1 MNRRTQTALAAAIAA
16 ALTLGLGAC
25 GSKDKSDSGSGDTA
39 AASSTKGPGADSG
52 TIVGGTPVKGGTLT
66 VLTNQ
71 DFAHLDPARNWTLP
85 QMDFGTRLIYRTLV
99 TFKAE
104 PGDAGNQIVPDLAT
118 DTGRPSDGGKT
129 WSFTLREGLKYE
141 DGSPIKSSDIKYN
154 VERSFSPDLTGGPD
168 YAAQYL
174 AGGENYKGP
183 LTGEHL
189 ASIETPDDRTIVFRL
204 KRPVAEF
211 AYTATLPTFAPVPPA
226 QEKGTQYDMRPF
238 SSGPYKIESYDRGK
252 QLVLVRNT
260 NWDPSSDPIRKA
272 YPDKIVVTQGL
283 KGGQVDDRIIASDGA
298 DASAIEMP
306 WMRPES
312 VAKVLPKAD
321 VKSRMVA
328 ERTGCT
334 DSLYL
339 NTSKAPFDD
348 PKVREAVM
356 WAVDREAQ
364 VTAFG
369 GPAIADVATSFLPP
383 SLTGGVKADPLKIPA
398 AGDPA
403 KAKDLLKAAGKTDLK
418 VSLTVS
424 LGDKTRGE
432 AIQQSLAK
440 AGIQV
445 TVNTVDP
452 SAFTDTLGDAKAAP
466 ELTINGWCPDYPSG
480 ATFLP
485 FLFDG
490 RTIKDKGNQGN
501 YSQFRDQATMDE
513 MDRIAALPDV
523 NEANEAWKKLDEAL
537 LQKAPAVPLM
547 WQRRALL
554 VGTNVAG
561 AFGAPGYAGM
571 IDMATIGLKDP
582 AKSQG

>member
-1 MNRRTQTALAAAIAA
+1 MNRRTQTALAAGIAA

-25 GSKDKSDSGSGDTA
+25 AKDKSDDTSGETG
-39 AASSTKGPGADSG
+39 ASSTKGPGADSG
-52 TIVGGTPVKGGTLT
+52 SIVGGTPTKGGTLT

-71 DFAHLDPARNWTLP
+71 DFAHLDPARNWNLP
-85 QMDFGTRLIYRTLV
+85 NMDFGTRLIYRTLV
-99 TFKAE
+99 TFKSA
-104 PGDAGNQIVPDLAT
+104 PGEAGNEIVPDLAT
-118 DTGRPSDGGKT
+118 DVGRPSDGGKT
-129 WSFTLREGLKYE
+129 WTFTLKDGLKYE
-141 DGSPIKSSDIKYN
+141 DGTPIKSADIKYN

-168 YAAQYL
+168 YAVQYL

-183 LTGEHL
+183 LNGEHL
-189 ASIETPDDRTIVFRL
+189 PSIETPDDKTIVFHL

-211 AYTATLPTFAPVPPA
+211 SYTATMPTFAPVPQA
-226 QEKGTQYDMRPF
+226 QEKGTQYDIRPF

-260 NWDPSSDPIRKA
+260 NWDQASDTVRKA

-283 KGGQVDDRIIASDGA
+283 KGGQADDRLIASEGP
-298 DASAIEMP
+298 DASTIEMP

-321 VKSRMVA
+321 VKARMVA

-339 NTSKAPFDD
+339 NTAKAPFDD
-348 PKVREAVM
+348 PKVREAIM

-364 VTAFG
+364 VTTFG
-369 GPAIADVATSFLPP
+369 GPAMADIATTFLPP
-383 SLTGGVKADPLKIPA
+383 SMTGGVTSDPLKIPA
-398 AGDPA
+398 AGDQA
-403 KAKDLLKAAGKTDLK
+403 KAKDMLKAAGKSDLK
-418 VSLTVS
+418 VSITVS
-424 LGDKTRGE
+424 LGNKTRGE

-440 AGIQV
+440 AGVQV

-452 SAFTDTLGDAKAAP
+452 SAFQDTIGDIKNAP
-466 ELTINGWCPDYPSG
+466 DMTIDGWCPDYPAG

-490 RTIKDKGNQGN
+490 RTIKEKGNQGN

-513 MDRIAALPDV
+513 LDRIAALTDV
-523 NEANEAWKKLDEAL
+523 KEANEAYKKLDEEL
-537 LQKAPAVPLM
+537 LKKAPAVPLM
-547 WQRRALL
+547 WQRRPLL

-561 AFGAPGYAGM
+561 AFGAPGFAGM
-571 IDMATIGLKDP
+571 IDLAAIGLKDP

>member
-1 MNRRTQTALAAAIAA
+1 MTRRTQAALAAAIAA
-16 ALTLGLGAC
+16 TLTLGLGAC
-25 GSKDKSDSGSGDTA
+25 AKDKSDTGGDA
-39 AASSTKGPGADSG
+39 APSSTKGPGAESG
-52 TIVGGTPVKGGTLT
+52 TIIGGTPVKGGTLT

-71 DFAHLDPARNWTLP
+71 DFAHLDPARNWVLP
-85 QMDFGTRLIYRTLV
+85 HMDFGTRLIYRTLV

-104 PGDAGNQIVPDLAT
+104 PGAAGNEIVPDLAT

-129 WSFTLREGLKYE
+129 WTFTLKDGLKYE
-141 DGSPIKSSDIKYN
+141 DGTPIKSADVKYN

-168 YAAQYL
+168 YAVQYL

-189 ASIETPDDRTIVFRL
+189 PSIETPDDKTIVFRL

-211 AYTATLPTFAPVPPA
+211 AYTATLPTFSPVPQA
-226 QEKGTQYDMRPF
+226 QEKGTQYDIRPF
-238 SSGPYKIESYDRGK
+238 SSGPYKIETYDRGK

-260 NWDPSSDPIRKA
+260 NWDAASDPVRKA

-283 KGGQVDDRIIASDGA
+283 KGGQADDRVIASDGA

-312 VAKVLPKAD
+312 VPKVLPKAD
-321 VKSRMVA
+321 VKARMVA

-348 PKVREAVM
+348 PKVREAMM
-356 WAVDREAQ
+356 WAVDRESQ

-369 GPAIADVATSFLPP
+369 GPAMADVATSFLPP
-383 SLTGGVKADPLKIPA
+383 SLNGGTKADPLKIPA
-398 AGDPA
+398 TGDPE
-403 KAKDLLKAAGKTDLK
+403 KAKELLKAAGKTDLK
-418 VSLTVS
+418 LSLTVS

-432 AIQQSLAK
+432 ALQQSLSK
-440 AGIQV
+440 SGIQV

-452 SAFTDTLGDAKAAP
+452 SAFADTVGDIKNAP
-466 ELTINGWCPDYPSG
+466 DLLIQGWCPDYPSA
-480 ATFLP
+480 ATFFP

-490 RTIKDKGNQGN
+490 RTIKEKGNQGN
-501 YSQFRDQATMDE
+501 YSQFRDQATMDR
-513 MDRIAALPDV
+513 MDQIAAMTDV
-523 NEANEAWKKLDEAL
+523 NEANKAWSQLDEDL
-537 LQKAPAVPLM
+537 MKKAPAVPLM
-547 WQRRALL
+547 WQRRPLL

-561 AFGAPGYAGM
+561 AFGNSGYAGM
-571 IDMATIGLKDP
+571 IDMAVIGLKDP
-582 AKSQG
+582 SKSQG